1 MKGPK
6 TRPVRESDLLRAIR
20 ALGELD
26 AYQYHRFEELY
37 RRDSVIGY
45 LNLRVA
51 ELEAGIIELEAKLE
65 AANARIRELEDAT
78 STPTIN
84 ETHGHACPQEV
95 TQ

>member
-6 TRPVRESDLLRAIR
+6 ANSVREPDLLRAIR

-26 AYQYHRFEELY
+26 AYQYHRLEELY

-45 LNLRVA
+45 LNLRVT
-51 ELEAGIIELEAKLE
+51 EMEAALD